1 VNTELTFNTHG
12 GTEIAA
18 TFTAP
23 SGRGVFPAVL
33 LCQGLSGVRHLV
45 LPRIAEGLAERGF
58 ASLRFDYAGHGES
71 GGPRG
76 LIDPFARVVDGR
88 YALATLLTLGE
99 VDSDRVGVYG
109 HSYGGPIAIQL
120 AAQERRARALVAVS
134 SPGSGLDMLRA
145 SRPEWDWIALM
156 KRVDAERAAVAGGA
170 PPTIVDLETIFPFS
184 PKFAEAYAKLKTGGT
199 SAKVAGS
206 GLGVSQFDL
215 ASVDRMIA
223 FDPESAARNL
233 VHCPT
238 LLVHGEDDD
247 TAPMSTVAATY
258 RAIPGPK
265 HWHSVPKADHNAL
278 DTEPLLT
285 SVLTWAGDWFA
296 RHLSPADTG

>member
-1 VNTELTFNTHG
+1 MVNTELTFNTHG

-99 VDSDRVGVYG
+99 VDSDRVGGLARPVRRQLPQV
-109 HSYGGPIAIQL
+109 GPDTTPDVQDRTPPPPFRRRRPPNDVAVL
-120 AAQERRARALVAVS
+120 GVERHPRRSKAALLYALVRERRHKPGFGCLQGRRAH
-134 SPGSGLDMLRA
+134 D
-145 SRPEWDWIALM
+145 
-156 KRVDAERAAVAGGA
+156 
-170 PPTIVDLETIFPFS
+170 
-184 PKFAEAYAKLKTGGT
+184 
-199 SAKVAGS
+199 
-206 GLGVSQFDL
+206 Q
-215 ASVDRMIA
+215 
-223 FDPESAARNL
+223 AAR
-233 VHCPT
+233 P
-238 LLVHGEDDD
+238 
-247 TAPMSTVAATY
+247 ARSP
-258 RAIPGPK
+258 
-265 HWHSVPKADHNAL
+265 SV
-278 DTEPLLT
+278 
-285 SVLTWAGDWFA
+285 
-296 RHLSPADTG
+296 TG